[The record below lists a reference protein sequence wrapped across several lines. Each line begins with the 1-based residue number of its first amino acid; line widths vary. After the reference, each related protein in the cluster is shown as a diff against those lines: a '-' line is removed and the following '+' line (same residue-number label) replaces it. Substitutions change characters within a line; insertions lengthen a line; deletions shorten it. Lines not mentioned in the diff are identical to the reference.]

1 MNKVVY
7 EKPVAEILEFKIEES
22 IASSGDLGPGT
33 ICTEE
38 Y

>member
-1 MNKVVY
+1 MKKDLY
-7 EKPVAEILEFKIEES
+7 EQPTINIIEFKLEDS

-38 Y
+38 M